1 MHFYND
7 DERIE
12 ESVSF
17 PWFNFQNVRKC
28 YNNDNGTS
36 KQHVRCS
43 EQKMRHL
50 PLLKTSDSVGEKNR
64 QCRANFWGFISAL
77 FCWFAAGWEEFKMCE
92 NSGKRHMCVL
102 LKAQEKDDPLMLTKA
117 EILLK
122 TIENWNQNVVCCCS
136 KGTGVLFKK
145 RLDYTGCESCVAC
158 LIFFVCSHPPP
169 DTKAWKI
176 RERETSGMRL
186 FLLITL

>member
-1 MHFYND
+1 MTMALP
-7 DERIE
+7 
-12 ESVSF
+12 SSTCVV
-17 PWFNFQNVRKC
+17 QK
-28 YNNDNGTS
+28 
-36 KQHVRCS
+36 
-43 EQKMRHL
+43 KMRHL
-50 PLLKTSDSVGEKNR
+50 PLLKTSVSVGEKNR
-64 QCRANFWGFISAL
+64 QCRANFWGYISAL
-77 FCWFAAGWEEFKMCE
+77 FCWFAAGWEEFKRCE

-136 KGTGVLFKK
+136 KAGTGVLFKM
-145 RLDYTGCESCVAC
+145 RLDYTRRESCVAC

-186 FLLITL
+186 FFTDYCTL